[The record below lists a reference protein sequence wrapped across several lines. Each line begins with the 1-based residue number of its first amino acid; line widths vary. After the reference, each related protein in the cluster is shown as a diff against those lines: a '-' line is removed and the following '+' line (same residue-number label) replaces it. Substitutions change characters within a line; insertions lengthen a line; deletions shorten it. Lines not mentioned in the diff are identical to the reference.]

1 MKVSQPT
8 SKQGICIQCD
18 KALSVS
24 HLRCYTAETNS
35 GICRTCV
42 AKNNRAPKTCAKC
55 ARPLHANATP
65 GTWCNVCAYPPCSAG
80 CGQPRPK
87 KATYHAKL
95 VGQELWT
102 CGACAQKPCVQC
114 GKDVDATAKAHLL
127 GVSIVHIPRV
137 RVAVPHGRAQ
147 PATMSRSSRSGRVKT
162 ALSNHVHSAGRRWSR
177 KRKPIPCVQRAVIH
191 RVRLVVAHGHAKV
204 VTMSKICLR
213 GHVQPV

>member
-1 MKVSQPT
+1 MRPAATGRK
-8 SKQGICIQCD
+8 
-18 KALSVS
+18 KALS
-24 HLRCYTAETNS
+24 
-35 GICRTCV
+35 
-42 AKNNRAPKTCAKC
+42 APGVTSVHI
-55 ARPLHANATP
+55 PLAVP
-65 GTWCNVCAYPPCSAG
+65 G
-80 CGQPRPK
+80 
-87 KATYHAKL
+87 
-95 VGQELWT
+95 VGNH
-102 CGACAQKPCVQC
+102 AQKKQPTMQNLSVRNC
-114 GKDVDATAKAHLL
+114 GRVAHAHRSLVCNAGKTWMPRQKHML